1 MKIDVASFHFED
13 YLKIQLID
21 SISAAAQN
29 LRLTFK
35 QGSSKAIN
43 KHPSSKVNRTLIQLS
58 GVINSQGILAKCNE
72 NIFLLAGKYL
82 PRLGEMING
91 T

>member
-29 LRLTFK
+29 LKLMFMR
-35 QGSSKAIN
+35 GSFKAIN
-43 KHPSSKVNRTLIQLS
+43 KHSSSKVNRTFVQLS
-58 GVINSQGILAKCNE
+58 GIINLLAKCSK
-72 NIFLLAGKYL
+72 NIFVLAGKYL